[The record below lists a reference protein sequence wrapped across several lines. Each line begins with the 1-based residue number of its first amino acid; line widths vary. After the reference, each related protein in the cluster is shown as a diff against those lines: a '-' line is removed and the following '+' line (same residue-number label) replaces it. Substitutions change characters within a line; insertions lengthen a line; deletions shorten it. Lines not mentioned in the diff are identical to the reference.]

1 MSPAPAPK
9 HQRIVAHLFRHLDD
23 FASDRGV
30 DEVFLA
36 PLDVVLDQRQTVQPD
51 IVFVAKGNER
61 IVKDAIRGV
70 PDLVMEVVSKG
81 SRQLDRVKKK
91 SLYERFGIKEY
102 WIVDPEAETI
112 EVFGLAD
119 GTYRLISKSEFGRS
133 AESELLPG
141 FNIPVSSLWS

>member
-1 MSPAPAPK
+1 MLTEKLDLHEVRSWTYDELVDVLPEANQPTELWEGELKMSPAPAPK

-91 SLYERFGIKEY
+91 SLYEKFGIKEY
-102 WIVDPEAETI
+102 
-112 EVFGLAD
+112 
-119 GTYRLISKSEFGRS
+119 
-133 AESELLPG
+133 
-141 FNIPVSSLWS
+141 